1 MKATLA
7 QLAQLHL
14 FSTLGP
20 DALASLQP
28 HTHLQHYKRKEILF
42 TEGEPL
48 PGKLHILLS
57 GVLQVQKNTIAGK
70 ETILRSIQGGDLF
83 AAPALFGDTHSSDT
97 VSAATVSATTV
108 SATTISAIED
118 CQVLTI
124 PKSALLDTIQQNP
137 ELAIQFLVIFNQRL
151 QQLHNMIH
159 GLVSERAVVR
169 LAQLIRYSALQQ
181 GTEST
186 TAGAQLRTKLPYH
199 QIARTIGIAYEECSR
214 LMKGLNA
221 IVKYSRG
228 GKIIILDWDG
238 LEAIASGDTDAN

>member
-1 MKATLA
+1 MKATLD

-20 DALASLQP
+20 EACAFLQP
-28 HTHLQHYKRKEILF
+28 HTHLQHYKRKEIIL
-42 TEGEPL
+42 TEGDPL
-48 PGKLHILLS
+48 PEKLHILLS
-57 GVLQVQKNTIAGK
+57 GALQVQKNTAAGK
-70 ETILRSIQGGDLF
+70 ETILRSIQPGELF
-83 AAPALFGDTHSSDT
+83 AAPALFGDTHSP
-97 VSAATVSATTV
+97 
-108 SATTISAIED
+108 TTISAMED

-124 PKSALLDTIQQNP
+124 PKSALLDTIQQTP

-169 LAQLIRYSALQQ
+169 LAQLIHYSALQQ
-181 GTEST
+181 GTAST
-186 TAGAQLRTKLPYH
+186 PTGQQLRTKLPYH

-214 LMKGLNA
+214 LMKDLNA

-228 GKIIILDWDG
+228 GKIIILDWEALG
-238 LEAIASGDTDAN
+238 AIASGESKLN